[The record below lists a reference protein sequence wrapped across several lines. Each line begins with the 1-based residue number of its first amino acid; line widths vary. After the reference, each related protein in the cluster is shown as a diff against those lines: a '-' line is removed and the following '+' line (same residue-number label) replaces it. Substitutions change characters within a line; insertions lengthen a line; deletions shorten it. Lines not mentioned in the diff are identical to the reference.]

1 MRMGDDAKELN
12 GNNSQT
18 EDVNID
24 DLLFADLLRPFSDT
38 IGKHFEGRKAVVYRS
53 LPNPATPEAMY
64 PRKLR
69 KYESLAKAIEEYE
82 KPSPD
87 GLTDEDKLRLVN
99 QHYGTSVFTNEE
111 GLRAMWE
118 KGYSSKS
125 TTSDKNRYVRD
136 MGDSIVRLVIDG
148 ISSGALQKEIREK
161 DGHLNFLQSKS
172 FVIEDHIDREYGIN
186 GYKPLNIEDDE
197 EE

>member
-1 MRMGDDAKELN
+1 MGKEDEAKELI
-12 GNNSQT
+12 GNNSQI

-38 IGKHFEGRKAVVYRS
+38 IGKHFEGRKAVVYRA
-53 LPNPATPEAMY
+53 LPNPATPESMY

-69 KYESLAKAIEEYE
+69 KYETLAEVIDGYE
-82 KPSPD
+82 KPSPE
-87 GLTDEDKLRLVN
+87 GLTDEDQLRLVN
-99 QHYGTSVFTNEE
+99 QHYGTSVFTNED

-118 KGYSSKS
+118 KSYSTKT
-125 TTSDKNRYVRD
+125 TTSEKNRYVRD
-136 MGDSIVRLVIDG
+136 MGDSIVRLIIDG
-148 ISSGALQKEIREK
+148 ISSGALQKEIRER

-186 GYKPLNIEDDE
+186 GYKPLIIKDDE
-197 EE
+197 